1 MLEFTDLKKVIMFGR
16 FDVAFCDLH
25 LSDSETVLL
34 ECESLQTSPVLRYRL
49 QHSLGWAASWSWNQ
63 RPLVRRELKGHYYF
77 LNAIL
82 LKVIETDFRI

>member
-34 ECESLQTSPVLRYRL
+34 ECESLQTSPVSYVIGY
-49 QHSLGWAASWSWNQ
+49 STPWAG
-63 RPLVRRELKGHYYF
+63 PHHGHGTRD
-77 LNAIL
+77 LW
-82 LKVIETDFRI
+82 